1 MNTNLPEPRPQLPG
15 SCRLTAAPPTAARRA
30 TAAAGSARRASRRR
44 GFIVLVVMIVIVMV
58 TLTGLSFVLTLS
70 LENKA
75 VHRQGDQLQLDEAL
89 TSGVELIKAFCSQ
102 PPQLRDEAGG
112 TSDNAAVFGDIGL
125 VVDEETETG
134 LWLSITSP
142 AEPGDFSDTP
152 QFGLQ
157 NESARLHLGALIPWE
172 QAHPGS
178 ATAALLQLPEMS
190 EAMAAA
196 ILDWIDADG
205 QPQPG
210 GAETEYY
217 AGQGLPYEPRN
228 GVPALL
234 EELLLVRDISREILL
249 GPEAQLPFAEG
260 SDGASPGMSTMRGGS
275 TADLPWSHL
284 LTVYSAERN
293 LTSDGQPRINL
304 NEPDLQKLHSQLVE
318 ALDQP
323 WADFIIAF
331 RQYGPTTEDVA
342 PAIEGGTPATTK
354 RTRRTATAAA
364 RRSPSRSGRPAADAV
379 PLDLTLPAEV
389 EIESILDLVGAAV
402 ALPPQP
408 EATPDEPP
416 RGWLSP
422 LQDDPQALRDVLPR
436 LFDLTTTNDQPILVG
451 RVNVN
456 EAPRQVLL
464 GIPGLE
470 PAVVDRILALRD
482 TVADAADL
490 GRRHALWLL
499 TESLVDRPTMKS
511 LVPYV
516 TGGGDVFRAQITV
529 RRSDSGRLARAE
541 VVVDAAQSPP
551 RQVYGKNLSLL
562 GGRAGVSSDP
572 SGQNLEPGE
581 PIARSDSA

>member
-1 MNTNLPEPRPQLPG
+1 MNTNLPERRLLPG
-15 SCRLTAAPPTAARRA
+15 RCRRPADRPAGACRVA
-30 TAAAGSARRASRRR
+30 AAAGSARRASRRR

-75 VHRQGDQLQLDEAL
+75 VHRQGDQLQLDEGL

-125 VVDEETETG
+125 VVDEETESG
-134 LWLSITSP
+134 WWLSITSP
-142 AEPGDFSDTP
+142 AESGAFSDTP

-157 NESARLHLGALIPWE
+157 NESARLHLGALIQWE
-172 QAHPGS
+172 QDHPGS
-178 ATAALLQLPEMS
+178 AIAALRQLPEMS
-190 EAMAAA
+190 EGMAAA

-205 QPQPG
+205 QLQPG

-249 GPEAQLPFAEG
+249 GPEAQLPFAE
-260 SDGASPGMSTMRGGS
+260 SPDGASPGMSTMGGG

-304 NEPDLQKLHSQLVE
+304 NEPDLKKLHSQLAE

-342 PAIEGGTPATTK
+342 PA
-354 RTRRTATAAA
+354 TAKGPRSTAPAA
-364 RRSPSRSGRPAADAV
+364 RRRSLSRNSGPAADEV
-379 PLDLTLPAEV
+379 PLDLTLPAEI
-389 EIESILDLVGAAV
+389 EIESLLDLVGAAV

-408 EATPDEPP
+408 EAMIDEPP

-422 LQDDPQALRDVLPR
+422 LQDDPQALRDALPR

-470 PAVVDRILALRD
+470 PTIVDRILTLRD
-482 TVADAADL
+482 TVTDAADL

-499 TESLVDRPTMKS
+499 TESLVDRPTMKA

-551 RQVYGKNLSLL
+551 RQVYKKNLSLL
-562 GGRAGVSSDP
+562 GGRGGVSSDP
-572 SGQNLEPGE
+572 SGQNREPGE
-581 PIARSDSA
+581 PIAR